1 MMNCEKWEAYPKEI
15 VSAHDV
21 WGLTQQGDM
30 KSFDD
35 AFTWSRPKTFTKQEH
50 IEKFLLHLNQRVS
63 SLVAEDGYIYLAVQW
78 KKGNYSYSPRFFRF
92 RYSDLP
98 KGESFFIIVKDKWNN
113 NQLSITSS
121 LDTWMVQ
128 ENRRGTPS
136 HGRYRQGNNPFTKSS
151 QNVQNL
157 MAKLLAGNTLTT
169 QELQELQSFD
179 SDTDGKT
186 DVAFVRDMTGAK
198 RPRWNVNL
206 SKYYRQPKHRAC
218 LHIFVPSEA
227 EIVRKIDL
235 GIFNWFYC
243 PM

>member
-1 MMNCEKWEAYPKEI
+1 M
-15 VSAHDV
+15 
-21 WGLTQQGDM
+21 
-30 KSFDD
+30 
-35 AFTWSRPKTFTKQEH
+35 
-50 IEKFLLHLNQRVS
+50 
-63 SLVAEDGYIYLAVQW
+63 
-78 KKGNYSYSPRFFRF
+78 
-92 RYSDLP
+92 
-98 KGESFFIIVKDKWNN
+98 
-113 NQLSITSS
+113 
-121 LDTWMVQ
+121 
-128 ENRRGTPS
+128 
-136 HGRYRQGNNPFTKSS
+136 
-151 QNVQNL
+151 
-157 MAKLLAGNTLTT
+157 
-169 QELQELQSFD
+169 ELQSFD